1 MDFVWGSYGVILR
14 VKYIFTYRQA
24 IDGLDIREMEISRMV
39 AVKILSR
46 CIEIQ
51 IGNGVNGPTKEKESS
66 SLSGQSIFILN
77 S

>member
-1 MDFVWGSYGVILR
+1 
-14 VKYIFTYRQA
+14 
-24 IDGLDIREMEISRMV
+24 MV

-46 CIEIQ
+46 CMEIQ